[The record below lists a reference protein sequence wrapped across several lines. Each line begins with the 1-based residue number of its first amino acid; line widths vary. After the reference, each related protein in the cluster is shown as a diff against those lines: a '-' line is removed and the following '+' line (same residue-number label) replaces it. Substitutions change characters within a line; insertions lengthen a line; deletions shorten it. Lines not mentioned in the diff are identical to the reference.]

1 MAMKCWLVDSLHKT
15 AVMEKWYLSH
25 DIDGLVQ
32 ERHNSIANALELCLY
47 RTNPW
52 HYMTFTFRYQ
62 AVTHYTPGAPITNM
76 V

>member
-32 ERHNSIANALELCLY
+32 ERHNSIANANVFFAL
-47 RTNPW
+47 THQ

-62 AVTHYTPGAPITNM
+62 AVTHYTPVAPITNI